1 MQLAAADRIREKV
14 MSEILFIAWND
25 AKHQLRQG
33 STLLWAFVMPPIFFY
48 FIGSMT
54 GGFSTSISGGQ
65 ATPVVVVAES
75 PGFLKEQVELRL
87 RDNDFAADWVTRVD
101 TAEGEDAPRRVL
113 QFEANLTAQ
122 ILAGN
127 QVTVTYFTEAS
138 ALSREFEVIRIQ
150 RSLYTALADIVV
162 ADIQSDAALQ
172 AMDLVTLNEKP
183 RNLQLEVSPAGKR
196 QKIPSGFEQAVPGIV
211 VMFTILVLLT
221 SGGSMLVNERKQGLL
236 RRLASA
242 PFSRSQVVAGKW
254 GGRMLLGAVQMT
266 VALLIGTYV
275 FKMAWGPDL
284 AMVLLVLAVWAGF
297 CASAG
302 LLLGSL
308 ATTEG
313 QAAGLGVF
321 AANGLAAL
329 GGCWWPIEVTP
340 PWMQFVQKLTPTGW
354 TMDAM
359 HKLISFQS
367 GAASVIPQVLLLLAA
382 TFLIAGLATRRFRF
396 Q

>member
-1 MQLAAADRIREKV
+1 MAGIF
-14 MSEILFIAWND
+14 FIAWND
-25 AKHQLRQG
+25 AKYQLRQG

-48 FIGSMT
+48 FIGTMT
-54 GGFSTSISGGQ
+54 GGFSSSISGGQ

-75 PGFLKEQVELRL
+75 PGFLQEQIDLRL
-87 RDNDFAADWVTRVD
+87 RDNDFAAEWVDEIIAVD
-101 TAEGEDAPRRVL
+101 GDEAPRRVL
-113 QFEANLTAQ
+113 SIGQNLSRK
-122 ILAGN
+122 IVAGES
-127 QVTVTYFTEAS
+127 VAISYETKAS

-150 RSLYTALADIVV
+150 RSLYTALADIIV
-162 ADIQSDAALQ
+162 AEIQSDEVLTAA
-172 AMDLVTLNEKP
+172 DLVTLNGKT
-183 RNLQLEVSPAGKR
+183 RNWQLDVTPAGTRK
-196 QKIPSGFEQAVPGIV
+196 KIPSGFEQAVPGIL

-242 PFSRSQVVAGKW
+242 PFSRTEVVAGKW
-254 GGRMLLGAVQMT
+254 GGRMLLGIIQMS
-266 VALLIGTYV
+266 VALLIGTYL
-275 FKMAWGPDL
+275 FKMVWGPDI
-284 AMVLLVLAVWAGF
+284 AMVLFVLLVWGGF

-302 LLLGSL
+302 LLLGSI
-308 ATTEG
+308 ASTEG

-340 PWMQFVQKLTPTGW
+340 SWMQMIQKLTPTGW

-367 GAASVIPQVLLLLAA
+367 GALSVIPQLALLLVSTLLVASLA
-382 TFLIAGLATRRFRF
+382 IRRFRF